1 MQSGPQRGPDEEG
14 RLHRQPPAAGVYLP
28 VDWCWRI
35 NTNADLA
42 AALQECIDQKMS
54 YKKIGEELQRR
65 NPAWCTKNG
74 KPYAKSTLKDWKGY
88 LTVTQ
93 G

>member
-28 VDWCWRI
+28 VQVQATAGR
-35 NTNADLA
+35 AYGSPA
-42 AALQECIDQKMS
+42 RRSPAQQV
-54 YKKIGEELQRR
+54 ELQHD
-65 NPAWCTKNG
+65 G

-88 LTVTQ
+88 LTVKQ